1 MPFRS
6 GFVCILGRPNA
17 GKSTLLNALVGEK
30 LAIISPKPQTTRN
43 RIQGIVNL
51 PKAKGRDAA
60 QIVLIDTPG
69 VHKPDSSLGRKM
81 MVEVREA
88 LEGCDL
94 VLLIMDAT
102 RKLDQRDEFA
112 IQMLRHSATKVYLI
126 LNKVD
131 LLRGGKG
138 QLLPLIEEYKKL
150 HSFQEIIPISAL
162 KRDGLEIL
170 LKRVTAAL
178 PAGPPY
184 FPPDQ
189 VTDQPARF
197 MAAEIIRERVLVE
210 TEEELPYA
218 TTVIVESFE
227 EGAKLTRIAAT
238 IYCEREGQK
247 GILIGKKGQMLK
259 RIGTSARLQLER
271 VLVETEEE
279 LPYATTVIVDSFEE
293 GAKLTRIAA
302 TIYCER
308 EGQKGILI
316 GKKGQM
322 LKRIGT
328 SARLQLERMLG
339 TKVFLD
345 LYVKVQPNWRES
357 RGFVEE
363 LDWRR
368 QLENLTD
375 GRMEPPKAP
384 RKEDN
389 PPRKRGTTIAT
400 A

>member
-17 GKSTLLNALVGEK
+17 GKSTLLNGLVGEK

-43 RIQGIVNL
+43 RIQGIVNI
-51 PKAKGRDAA
+51 PKSKGQSGA

-88 LEGCDL
+88 LEGCDV
-94 VLLIMDAT
+94 VLLIMDST
-102 RKLDQRDEFA
+102 RKLDPRDEFA
-112 IQMLRHSATKVYLI
+112 IQMLRHSTTKVCLI

-131 LLRGGKG
+131 LLRGGKAH
-138 QLLPLIEEYKKL
+138 LLPLIEQYKKL
-150 HSFQEIIPISAL
+150 HSFYEIIPISAL

-170 LKRVTAAL
+170 IKAVTSAL
-178 PAGPPY
+178 PVGSPL
-184 FPPDQ
+184 FPDDQ
-189 VTDQPARF
+189 ITDQPARF
-197 MAAEIIRERVLVE
+197 MAGEIVR
-210 TEEELPYA
+210 
-218 TTVIVESFE
+218 
-227 EGAKLTRIAAT
+227 
-238 IYCEREGQK
+238 
-247 GILIGKKGQMLK
+247 
-259 RIGTSARLQLER
+259 ER

-328 SARLQLERMLG
+328 SARLQLERMLD
-339 TKVFLD
+339 TKVFLE
-345 LYVKVQPNWRES
+345 LYVKVEPNWRES
-357 RGFVEE
+357 RGFVED

-368 QLENLTD
+368 QLQNLTG
-375 GRMEPPKAP
+375 GRVELSEMTGKQH
-384 RKEDN
+384 R
-389 PPRKRGTTIAT
+389 
-400 A
+400 

>member
-1 MPFRS
+1 M
-6 GFVCILGRPNA
+6 L
-17 GKSTLLNALVGEK
+17 K
-30 LAIISPKPQTTRN
+30 
-43 RIQGIVNL
+43 
-51 PKAKGRDAA
+51 
-60 QIVLIDTPG
+60 
-69 VHKPDSSLGRKM
+69 HSS
-81 MVEVREA
+81 
-88 LEGCDL
+88 
-94 VLLIMDAT
+94 
-102 RKLDQRDEFA
+102 
-112 IQMLRHSATKVYLI
+112 TKVYLI

-170 LKRVTAAL
+170 LKQVTSAL
-178 PAGPPY
+178 PAGPLY

-218 TTVIVESFE
+218 TTVIV
-227 EGAKLTRIAAT
+227 
-238 IYCEREGQK
+238 Y
-247 GILIGKKGQMLK
+247 
-259 RIGTSARLQLER
+259 
-271 VLVETEEE
+271 
-279 LPYATTVIVDSFEE
+279 SFEE

-339 TKVFLD
+339 TKVFLE
-345 LYVKVQPNWRES
+345 LYVKVQANWRES

-368 QLENLTD
+368 QLEHLTD
-375 GRMEPPKAP
+375 GRVEPPKP
-384 RKEDN
+384 LSKQNNR
-389 PPRKRGTTIAT
+389 RQKRGTTSAT

>member
-1 MPFRS
+1 
-6 GFVCILGRPNA
+6 
-17 GKSTLLNALVGEK
+17 
-30 LAIISPKPQTTRN
+30 
-43 RIQGIVNL
+43 
-51 PKAKGRDAA
+51 
-60 QIVLIDTPG
+60 
-69 VHKPDSSLGRKM
+69 
-81 MVEVREA
+81 
-88 LEGCDL
+88 
-94 VLLIMDAT
+94 
-102 RKLDQRDEFA
+102 
-112 IQMLRHSATKVYLI
+112 
-126 LNKVD
+126 
-131 LLRGGKG
+131 
-138 QLLPLIEEYKKL
+138 LPLIEEYKKL

-170 LKRVTAAL
+170 LKQVTAAL

-197 MAAEIIRERVLVE
+197 MAAEIIR
-210 TEEELPYA
+210 
-218 TTVIVESFE
+218 
-227 EGAKLTRIAAT
+227 
-238 IYCEREGQK
+238 
-247 GILIGKKGQMLK
+247 
-259 RIGTSARLQLER
+259 ER

-328 SARLQLERMLG
+328 SARLQLERVLG
-339 TKVFLD
+339 TRVFLE

-368 QLENLTD
+368 QLEHLTD
-375 GRMEPPKAP
+375 RHVEPLKAPPK
-384 RKEDN
+384 RN
-389 PPRKRGTTIAT
+389 NRRHKRGTTIAT
-400 A
+400 V

>member
-43 RIQGIVNL
+43 RIQGIVNV
-51 PKAKGRDAA
+51 PKSQGKSKDQGGA
-60 QIVLIDTPG
+60 QIVLVDTPG

-112 IQMLRHSATKVYLI
+112 IQMLKNSPTKVCLV

-131 LLRGGKG
+131 LLRGGKSK
-138 QLLPLIEEYKKL
+138 LLPLIEEYKKL
-150 HSFQEIIPISAL
+150 HEFHEIIPISAL
-162 KRDGLEIL
+162 KKDGLDVL
-170 LKRVTAAL
+170 LKQVTAAL
-178 PAGPPY
+178 PVGPAF
-184 FPPDQ
+184 FPADQ

-197 MAAEIIRERVLVE
+197 MAAEIIRERVLME

-218 TTVIVESFE
+218 TTVIVDNFE
-227 EGAKLTRIAAT
+227 EGSRLTRIAAT
-238 IYCEREGQK
+238 IYCERDGQK

-259 RIGTSARLQLER
+259 RIGTSARLQ
-271 VLVETEEE
+271 
-279 LPYATTVIVDSFEE
+279 I
-293 GAKLTRIAA
+293 
-302 TIYCER
+302 
-308 EGQKGILI
+308 
-316 GKKGQM
+316 
-322 LKRIGT
+322 
-328 SARLQLERMLG
+328 ERMMG
-339 TKVFLD
+339 TKVFLE
-345 LYVKVQPNWRES
+345 LYVKVQANWRES

-368 QLENLTD
+368 QLAHLT
-375 GRMEPPKAP
+375 GGQVEPIRVLP
-384 RKEDN
+384 ET
-389 PPRKRGTTIAT
+389 KRRRTP
-400 A
+400 